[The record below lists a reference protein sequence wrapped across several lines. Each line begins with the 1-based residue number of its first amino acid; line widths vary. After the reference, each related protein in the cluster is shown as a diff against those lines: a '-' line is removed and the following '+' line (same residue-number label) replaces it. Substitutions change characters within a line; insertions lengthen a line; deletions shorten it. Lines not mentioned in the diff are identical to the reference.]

1 MDDQILT
8 FCEQAEANI
17 SSAHRIRR
25 FAEESSCYF
34 ACETLHTSVRF
45 AGDKKSIRFTAGLR
59 ALNW

>member
-1 MDDQILT
+1 MDDQMLT
-8 FCEQAEANI
+8 FCEQAETYL
-17 SSAHRIRR
+17 SSAGKTRLY
-25 FAEESSCYF
+25 AERSSCYF